1 MTVLEA
7 KSNILSEL
15 AQSSSSLHASIAA
28 LPTSRIRLRKR
39 AWKNPGTIYLDEKAF
54 NTDIPIFPNWEVI
67 LQVLSG
73 KWWMTLL
80 NLSVDATRMCMYSL
94 VFVSVFE

>member
-7 KSNILSEL
+7 KNSVLSEL
-15 AQSSSSLHASIAA
+15 GESSSALHASIAA
-28 LPTSRIRLRKR
+28 LPSSRIRLRKR

-67 LQVLSG
+67 LQVLKG
-73 KWWMTLL
+73 RNFLHW
-80 NLSVDATRMCMYSL
+80 
-94 VFVSVFE
+94 